1 LIERKTT
8 SVSLKLLLVLSLSST
23 VLFVGIERLKL
34 FGKKE
39 YIEWRK
45 QASARTKMAFDTI
58 KKARLEKGIPLEKED
73 INATGIIGPEFSP
86 LVTTLGLLSAKR
98 TAANPNFAG
107 LIASM
112 LLKSGAREG
121 DMVALGLSGS
131 FPSLNIACLVA
142 SDVLKLKPV
151 VISSVGS
158 STWGATHP
166 EMTWLDMEAV
176 LHRKGLIS
184 TRSIAVSL
192 TGGAGQNFLLPEGR
206 DLARAVVER
215 NHLALIDEP
224 DLSSHIRKRLV
235 LYDQHSEGKPIR
247 VFVNVGGPLVDLGE
261 EEGRRQIP
269 NGLLLHPLR
278 NVEVREEGIISTM
291 LRRGI
296 PVIHLLNINGLAK
309 RNGLPVDPVPL
320 PLPE

>member
-1 LIERKTT
+1 MIERKTT

-112 LLKSGAREG
+112 LLKSGAWE
-121 DMVALGLSGS
+121 
-131 FPSLNIACLVA
+131 
-142 SDVLKLKPV
+142 
-151 VISSVGS
+151 
-158 STWGATHP
+158 
-166 EMTWLDMEAV
+166 
-176 LHRKGLIS
+176 
-184 TRSIAVSL
+184 
-192 TGGAGQNFLLPEGR
+192 
-206 DLARAVVER
+206 
-215 NHLALIDEP
+215 
-224 DLSSHIRKRLV
+224 
-235 LYDQHSEGKPIR
+235 
-247 VFVNVGGPLVDLGE
+247 
-261 EEGRRQIP
+261 
-269 NGLLLHPLR
+269 
-278 NVEVREEGIISTM
+278 
-291 LRRGI
+291 
-296 PVIHLLNINGLAK
+296 
-309 RNGLPVDPVPL
+309 
-320 PLPE
+320 